1 MMETVA
7 PHGKAGASGRDGE
20 PAVSKA
26 DAKITPELRAEP
38 FWKSERRF

>member
-7 PHGKAGASGRDGE
+7 PHGKRERE

-38 FWKSERRF
+38 FLEV

>member
-7 PHGKAGASGRDGE
+7 PHGKRERGE

-38 FWKSERRF
+38 FLEV

>member
-7 PHGKAGASGRDGE
+7 PHGKRERGRDGEE

-38 FWKSERRF
+38 FLEV

>member
-7 PHGKAGASGRDGE
+7 PHGKRERGRE

-38 FWKSERRF
+38 FLEV